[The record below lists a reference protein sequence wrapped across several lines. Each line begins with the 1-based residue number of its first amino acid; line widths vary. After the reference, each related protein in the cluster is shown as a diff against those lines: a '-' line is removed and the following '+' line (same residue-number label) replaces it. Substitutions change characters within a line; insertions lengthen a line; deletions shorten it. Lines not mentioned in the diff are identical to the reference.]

1 MSKLS
6 DVLYLIK
13 AGYSKKEIEELL
25 KTANEPE
32 GNKTPEGGKEP
43 EGDKTPDQGKK
54 LPDGASNL
62 TTDQVNELI
71 TNLSKEVEDLRKAT
85 QELNR
90 STLTIGSSGK
100 EPETADSILSGLL
113 NSPREDNNNN

>member
-13 AGYSKKEIEELL
+13 AGYNKKEIEELL

-32 GNKTPEGGKEP
+32 GDKAPEGGKTPEGGKEP
-43 EGDKTPDQGKK
+43 EGGKTPDQGKK
-54 LPDGASNL
+54 LPEGASNM

-71 TNLSKEVEDLRKAT
+71 TNLSKEV
-85 QELNR
+85 
-90 STLTIGSSGK
+90 
-100 EPETADSILSGLL
+100 
-113 NSPREDNNNN
+113 